1 VLTTCRFRLTC
12 VAAPVAEDAAQQA
25 AAVKAEAGQANGG
38 AAGEEYEGLGQ
49 ANTASG
55 AIVLHH

>member
-1 VLTTCRFRLTC
+1 MTRRFRLTC
-12 VAAPVAEDAAQQA
+12 VVATIAEDAAQQA

-38 AAGEEYEGLGQ
+38 FAGEEYEGLGQ
-49 ANTASG
+49 ANAASG